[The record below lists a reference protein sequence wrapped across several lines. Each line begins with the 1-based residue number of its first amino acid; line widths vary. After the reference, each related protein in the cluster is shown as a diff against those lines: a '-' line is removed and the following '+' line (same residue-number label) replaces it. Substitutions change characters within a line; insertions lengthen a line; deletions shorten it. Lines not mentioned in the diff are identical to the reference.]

1 MVPRDHTW
9 RGFIWPGEYFLFVLL
24 VHGAKCLNKY
34 NEYSVKVEQM
44 SNKINV
50 YFLKINIRNEC
61 VFGTWCNRKN
71 GLGRNEAGGGGSNFY
86 TRFLK
91 YYNIWYYLIFT
102 YLQASGHL
110 LIILIIWT
118 WATAL
123 VQYCLFF

>member
-1 MVPRDHTW
+1 MT
-9 RGFIWPGEYFLFVLL
+9 RGIFLFVLL

-71 GLGRNEAGGGGSNFY
+71 GLGRNEAGGGGVEFLHKIFKI
-86 TRFLK
+86 FLK
-91 YYNIWYYLIFT
+91 NSNI
-102 YLQASGHL
+102 
-110 LIILIIWT
+110 IIYGIT
-118 WATAL
+118 
-123 VQYCLFF
+123 